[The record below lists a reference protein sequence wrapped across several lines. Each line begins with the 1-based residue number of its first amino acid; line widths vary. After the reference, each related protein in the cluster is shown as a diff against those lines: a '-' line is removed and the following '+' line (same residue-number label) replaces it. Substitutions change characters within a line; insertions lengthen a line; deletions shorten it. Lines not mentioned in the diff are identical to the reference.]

1 MLTRL
6 TCLCA
11 DIFSMQSTEKTL
23 FVRRECLAS
32 VGSFILLLIHCL
44 AHITTGDFNQDSNP
58 RFLGLFYE
66 VVMTYTELLFLCDS
80 DIIPQDNKSFV
91 ILGSVGA
98 PLMAWLTGKRLLFL
112 AKLPV
117 IAYGRMHALLELQTS
132 SENISAAETVP
143 MHEAHQH
150 Y

>member
-11 DIFSMQSTEKTL
+11 DIFSMQSTENTL

-32 VGSFILLLIHCL
+32 VGSFVLLLIHCL

-66 VVMTYTELLFLCDS
+66 VLMTYTELLFLCDS

-91 ILGSVGA
+91 ICGVYWSPIGD
-98 PLMAWLTGKRLLFL
+98 LTDWEKAVVPG
-112 AKLPV
+112 
-117 IAYGRMHALLELQTS
+117 QTS
-132 SENISAAETVP
+132 CNSIWQNACSIGAADQLQE
-143 MHEAHQH
+143 QH
-150 Y
+150 LSYGNNADA